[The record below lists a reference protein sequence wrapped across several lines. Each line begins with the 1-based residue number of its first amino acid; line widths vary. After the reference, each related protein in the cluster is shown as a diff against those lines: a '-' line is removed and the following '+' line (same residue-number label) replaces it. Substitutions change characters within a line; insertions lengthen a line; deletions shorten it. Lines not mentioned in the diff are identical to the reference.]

1 MEAWRPRLEVNLW
14 RDELDCRFR
23 FRMLNSGYQLLS
35 QDQLGS
41 RLKLEC
47 QKLSVTASRNKG
59 RVDRAGVDL
68 KVVLS
73 TASRDDASLRSS
85 CECEC

>member
-1 MEAWRPRLEVNLW
+1 MEAWRPKLEVNLW
-14 RDELDCRFR
+14 RDELPDCRFR

-47 QKLSVTASRNKG
+47 QKLSATASCNKG

-73 TASRDDASLRSS
+73 TASHNDASLQSS
-85 CECEC
+85 CEC